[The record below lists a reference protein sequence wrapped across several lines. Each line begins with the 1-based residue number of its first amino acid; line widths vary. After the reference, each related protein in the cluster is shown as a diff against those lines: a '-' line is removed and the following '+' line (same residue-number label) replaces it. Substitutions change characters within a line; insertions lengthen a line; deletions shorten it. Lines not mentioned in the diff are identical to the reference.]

1 MIGAAMA
8 QKTVYDR
15 ALDTVRA
22 HKMAGADAFAVAMV
36 SGGSDSCALAY
47 MVADM
52 VAAGELGAA
61 VMLHVNH
68 KLRGEASEGDARFVA
83 KLAEALGLPL
93 FMCEIDVS
101 ALVRQGGNMEA
112 IARDERYQRAY
123 TLRILQT
130 TAWRTSIC
138 ARLWARAR
146 AASVP

>member
-1 MIGAAMA
+1 MA

-68 KLRGEASEGDARFVA
+68 KLRGEASEGEAGGSARPAAVH
-83 KLAEALGLPL
+83 
-93 FMCEIDVS
+93 
-101 ALVRQGGNMEA
+101 VRNRRVG
-112 IARDERYQRAY
+112 
-123 TLRILQT
+123 
-130 TAWRTSIC
+130 
-138 ARLWARAR
+138 ARATGRQHGGHRPRR
-146 AASVP
+146 AV